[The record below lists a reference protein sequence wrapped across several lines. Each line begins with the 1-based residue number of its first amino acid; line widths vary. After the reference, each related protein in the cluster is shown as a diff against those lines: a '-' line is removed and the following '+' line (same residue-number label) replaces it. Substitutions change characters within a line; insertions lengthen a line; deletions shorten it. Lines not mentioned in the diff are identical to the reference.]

1 MAQTQLFDALII
13 GGGPS
18 GLSAAMALGR
28 ACRTVALF
36 DSQEY
41 RNESAPTMHNVL
53 CHDGQK
59 PELFRATAIKEMMDK
74 YDTLTFLDT
83 RITTA
88 RVINND
94 QTRLFELSDY
104 KGLVWL
110 GRKLI
115 LASGTKDL
123 LPPIPGYKELWGRG
137 M

>member
-1 MAQTQLFDALII
+1 MQTQLFDALII
-13 GGGPS
+13 GGGPA
-18 GLSAAMALGR
+18 GLAAAMALGR

-41 RNESAPTMHNVL
+41 RNESAPMMHNVL
-53 CHDGQK
+53 CHDGQRQ
-59 PELFRATAIKEMMDK
+59 ELFRATTMEEMMDK
-74 YDTLTFLDT
+74 YDSLTFLDT
-83 RITTA
+83 KITNA
-88 RVINND
+88 RLVNNG
-94 QTRLFELSDY
+94 QKRLFELTNH

-115 LASGTKDL
+115 FASGTKDL